1 VLARQQ
7 RAALLDVLGQDFVRT
22 ARAKGLSEGRTLVVH
37 ALRAA
42 LLPTV
47 TLAGMQ
53 LPALLGGALV
63 VEEVFALPGLGWET
77 LRAVEVHDARWL
89 VAVVL
94 LVATISTL
102 GLLASDVAYGLLDPR
117 VRDAQRR
124 IGEGRA

>member
-1 VLARQQ
+1 M
-7 RAALLDVLGQDFVRT
+7 
-22 ARAKGLSEGRTLVVH
+22 VH

-53 LPALLGGALV
+53 LPMLLGASLV

-117 VRDAQRR
+117 VRDAQERAR
-124 IGEGRA
+124 EGRA